1 MYHRKEHH
9 IQERETMIDTII
21 TTISEHPVS
30 SMAIATM
37 LIILLAS
44 LAIMGVAI
52 AEMRQLSGRGLPR
65 CPQVD

>member
-1 MYHRKEHH
+1 
-9 IQERETMIDTII
+9 MINTII
-21 TTISEHPVS
+21 TTISNHPVS

-44 LAIMGVAI
+44 LATMYVAI
-52 AEMRQLSGRGLPR
+52 SEMRKLSGHGLPR

>member
-1 MYHRKEHH
+1 
-9 IQERETMIDTII
+9 MIDTII

-44 LAIMGVAI
+44 LATMYVAI
-52 AEMRQLSGRGLPR
+52 SEMRKLSGHDLPR

>member
-1 MYHRKEHH
+1 
-9 IQERETMIDTII
+9 MIDSII
-21 TTISEHPVS
+21 TAISEHPVS

>member
-1 MYHRKEHH
+1 
-9 IQERETMIDTII
+9 MIDTII

-37 LIILLAS
+37 LISMLAS
-44 LAIMGVAI
+44 LAVMFVAI
-52 AEMRQLSGRGLPR
+52 LEMKKLSGRGLPR

>member
-1 MYHRKEHH
+1 
-9 IQERETMIDTII
+9 MIDNII
-21 TTISEHPVS
+21 TTISNHPVS

-52 AEMRQLSGRGLPR
+52 SE
-65 CPQVD
+65 